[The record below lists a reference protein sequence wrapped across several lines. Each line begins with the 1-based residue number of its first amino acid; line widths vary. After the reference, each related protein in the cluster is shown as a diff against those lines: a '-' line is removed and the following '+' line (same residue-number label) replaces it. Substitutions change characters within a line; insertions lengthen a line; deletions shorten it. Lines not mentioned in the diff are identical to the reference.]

1 MKKTESQKH
10 LETAILAAG
19 CFWGVEEAFRTLPG
33 VVATEV
39 GYTGGDV
46 DEPTYEQ
53 VCDGNTGHAEAVK
66 ITFDPKELPYEQ
78 ILEVFWESHDPTT
91 MNRQGPDVGEQYRS
105 AIFYLT
111 PEQKELAEWSKQA
124 AQNRFSKK
132 IVTHIEKAREW
143 WKAEGYHQQYFL
155 KRGGGTCHI

>member
-1 MKKTESQKH
+1 MTTTSEKT
-10 LETAILAAG
+10 ETAILAAG

-33 VVATEV
+33 VISTEV

-66 ITFDPKELPYEQ
+66 IAFNPKELPYEQ

-105 AIFYLT
+105 AIFYTT
-111 PEQKELAEWSKQA
+111 PEQKEIAEWSKQA

-132 IVTHIEKAREW
+132 IVTSIEKAREW
-143 WKAEGYHQQYFL
+143 WKAENYHQQYFL

>member
-1 MKKTESQKH
+1 MTNKNIETQ
-10 LETAILAAG
+10 TAILAAG
-19 CFWGVEEAFRTLPG
+19 CFWGVEEAFRELPG

-39 GYTGGDV
+39 GYTGGDTE
-46 DEPTYEQ
+46 EPTYED

-66 ITFDPKELPYEQ
+66 ITFDPRELPYEQ

-91 MNRQGPDVGEQYRS
+91 LDRQGPDVGEQYRS
-105 AIFYLT
+105 MIYYTT
-111 PEQKELAEWSKQA
+111 PEQKEMAEWSKQA

-132 IVTHIEKAREW
+132 IVTRIAKAEKW
-143 WKAEGYHQQYFL
+143 WKAEKYHQQYMM